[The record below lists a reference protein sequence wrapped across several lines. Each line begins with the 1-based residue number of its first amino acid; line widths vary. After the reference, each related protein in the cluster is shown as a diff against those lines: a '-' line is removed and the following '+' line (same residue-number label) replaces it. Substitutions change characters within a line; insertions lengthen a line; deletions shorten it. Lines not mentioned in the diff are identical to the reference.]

1 MAAEADDHDT
11 AQAVINAIN
20 VTLPLGN
27 LTMVYD
33 ELGNK
38 YEIPSYCLSEPANL
52 IKVDSLRPFARPS
65 CPPAPHKGLTRIER
79 NNVPR
84 GTHRSATISTCPF
97 VATTRSPD

>member
-1 MAAEADDHDT
+1 MATSLIFETVCICVRKALRVAAEADDHDT

-38 YEIPSYCLSEPANL
+38 YEIPSYCLSEPTNL
-52 IKVDSLRPFARPS
+52 IKVGSQNHIHQIPSFPCTRVPHFNFPLRAS
-65 CPPAPHKGLTRIER
+65 
-79 NNVPR
+79 
-84 GTHRSATISTCPF
+84 
-97 VATTRSPD
+97 